1 MRLIEVKVRLE
12 SPAIISSKRTKE
24 GYVRPLRYLPGS
36 TLRGAVISSL
46 YVEGLL
52 NEEDL
57 KREAKNPSILA
68 SPAYPI
74 IDGFKSYPATPFVGK
89 CKLCGKI
96 YDLTEENVRNI
107 MEGKDPVFHGECE
120 KCQVPIESLYD
131 KLISKRGEV
140 EVGVFRLTSVGI
152 DKKRGVSAKGMLFD
166 YEAIEE
172 GIEFWARLR
181 VPREI
186 EIDGLE
192 IFIGRG
198 ASRGFGRAIIE
209 FVGEYE
215 VEVNGN
221 IFYALSDLTPLRSI
235 RTLYG
240 VTIKIREVYGRNKQ
254 LQTGWDMEKS
264 KPRPVINVV
273 GSGAVVVA
281 EVEYFKP
288 EISAVGIPLEVEDF
302 WITGLNVLTP
312 ISEYLAARRE

>member
-1 MRLIEVKVRLE
+1 MRLIQVNIKLK
-12 SPAIISSKRTKE
+12 SPAIISAKRTKE
-24 GYVRPLRYLPGS
+24 GYVKPLRYLPGS

-52 NEEDL
+52 NEENL

-96 YDLTEENVRNI
+96 YDLTEINIRNI
-107 MEGKDPVFHGECE
+107 IESKDPVFHGECE
-120 KCQVPIESLYD
+120 KCQVPIEPLYG

-140 EVGVFRLTSVGI
+140 EVGIFRSTSVGI
-152 DKKRGVSAKGMLFD
+152 DKRRGVSARGMLFD
-166 YEAIEE
+166 YEAIKE
-172 GIEFWARLR
+172 GVEFWARLR
-181 VPREI
+181 IPREI

-198 ASRGFGRAIIE
+198 TSRGFGHAIIK
-209 FVGEYE
+209 FTKEYE
-215 VEVNGN
+215 VEVDEN
-221 IFYALSDLTPLRSI
+221 IFYALSALVPLKSIKTP
-235 RTLYG
+235 YG
-240 VTIKIREVYGRNKQ
+240 ATIKIEEVYGRCKQ
-254 LQTGWDMEKS
+254 LQTGWDIEKF
-264 KPRPVINVV
+264 KPRPIINVV
-273 GSGAVVVA
+273 ESGAVVVA
-281 EVEYFKP
+281 EVEHFKP
-288 EISAVGIPLEVEDF
+288 EISAVGIPLEVEDS